1 MTTLPSSL
9 KIYIKEQNPTSN
21 EFDSGF
27 SK

>member
-9 KIYIKEQNPTSN
+9 KIYIKKQNPTSN